1 MALTGEDKARV
12 RAELEW
18 MIAEYRAKPT
28 QEKEDGLGVE
38 LIAMTPQERDYVGV
52 VLMEIVSAEARGS
65 SPPRTPRR

>member
-1 MALTGEDKARV
+1 MTLTAADKERV
-12 RAELEW
+12 AAAVHR
-18 MIAEYRAKPT
+18 MVAEYRAKPT

>member
-1 MALTGEDKARV
+1 MV
-12 RAELEW
+12 
-18 MIAEYRAKPT
+18 AEYRAKPT